1 MRRSNCGYPFRRRPR
16 QDDGGV
22 LPPLVRP
29 RRKTYDTAARRGD
42 STEDA
47 VPGMSENKVRLD
59 RERTNLGIDN
69 PLLEAMLGTRVDLV
83 SANDLKPEVRPR
95 AAHDLVAL

>member
-1 MRRSNCGYPFRRRPR
+1 
-16 QDDGGV
+16 
-22 LPPLVRP
+22 
-29 RRKTYDTAARRGD
+29 
-42 STEDA
+42 
-47 VPGMSENKVRLD
+47 MSENKVRLD